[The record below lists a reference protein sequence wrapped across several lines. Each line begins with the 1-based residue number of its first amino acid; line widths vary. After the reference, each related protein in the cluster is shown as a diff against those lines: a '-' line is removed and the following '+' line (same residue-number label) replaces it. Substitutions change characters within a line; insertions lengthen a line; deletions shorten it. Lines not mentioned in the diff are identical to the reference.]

1 MELGRKKSIRYTRV
15 AKGDFA
21 NSTAYNTTH
30 GTSPEI
36 KKKKK
41 KECLQLLG
49 STLDKANQKQSKE
62 VI

>member
-21 NSTAYNTTH
+21 NNMAYNTTH

-41 KECLQLLG
+41 KRMF
-49 STLDKANQKQSKE
+49 TTTKINP
-62 VI
+62 

>member
-21 NSTAYNTTH
+21 NNTAYNTTH

-41 KECLQLLG
+41 KRMF
-49 STLDKANQKQSKE
+49 TTTKINP
-62 VI
+62 

>member
-21 NSTAYNTTH
+21 NNMAYNTTH

-41 KECLQLLG
+41 KRMF
-49 STLDKANQKQSKE
+49 TTTRINP
-62 VI
+62 